1 MSVGHVARV
10 AEEAGI
16 PTVGV
21 YVKAFEGVAKEMSL
35 PRVLVTRHPVGR
47 PLGAPGD
54 ADRQRA
60 VLLAAL
66 ELLEKAPANGTVRE
80 LEEPYRPGP
89 VGSPLDRQE
98 KLR

>member
-1 MSVGHVARV
+1 VGHVARV

-16 PTVGV
+16 PTVAV
-21 YVKAFEGVAKEMSL
+21 YVKAFEKVAKEMAL

-54 ADRQRA
+54 AERQRN

-66 ELLEKAPANGTVRE
+66 ELLESAPANGSIRGF
-80 LEEPYRPGP
+80 EEPYRPWPG
-89 VGSPLDRQE
+89 
-98 KLR
+98 

>member
-16 PTVGV
+16 PTVAV
-21 YVKAFEGVAKEMSL
+21 YVKAFEKVAREMSL
-35 PRVLVTRHPVGR
+35 PRVLLTRHPVGR

-54 ADRQRA
+54 AERQKS

-66 ELLEKAPANGTVRE
+66 ELLENAPANGSS
-80 LEEPYRPGP
+80 LEFGEPYR
-89 VGSPLDRQE
+89 
-98 KLR
+98 LRPR

>member
-16 PTVGV
+16 PTVAV
-21 YVKAFEGVAKEMSL
+21 YVKAFEKVAREMSL
-35 PRVLVTRHPVGR
+35 PRVLLTRHPVGR

-54 ADRQRA
+54 AERQKS

-66 ELLEKAPANGTVRE
+66 ELLENAPANGSS
-80 LEEPYRPGP
+80 LEFGEPYRPRP
-89 VGSPLDRQE
+89 R
-98 KLR
+98 